1 MNTFDLDK
9 QYIASTYKRF
19 PVEIVSGK
27 GSLVKDVNG
36 KEYIDMGSGIAV
48 TSFGVADDAWI
59 AAVEKQIHCVQHMS
73 NLYYTAPCA
82 KLAQALCEKTGMAKV
97 FFSNSGAEANECAI
111 KVARKW
117 AAEHKG
123 PACSM
128 IVTLENSFHGRTLT
142 TLAATGQDHYHELYQ
157 PLTPGFA
164 SFPAGDLDALCARE
178 ESLSR
183 DELADALARALSNR
197 PMMLK
202 LLSMNLYDMEA
213 NSRMERL
220 VEFKTA
226 YGASVAALDRCL
238 RKFVPSLDET
248 DRQTFLYTLLPFI
261 YGLYPYTVVTE
272 KQRSA
277 MEEAGIR
284 YVYMSTYDM
293 AYTFLRTILGGL
305 T

>member
-1 MNTFDLDK
+1 M
-9 QYIASTYKRF
+9 
-19 PVEIVSGK
+19 PK
-27 GSLVKDVNG
+27 GSAELTNARREEILAACRKLYETRSFKEITLKDIG
-36 KEYIDMGSGIAV
+36 QE
-48 TSFGVADDAWI
+48 TSFTRTSI
-59 AAVEKQIHCVQHMS
+59 YNYFETQEEIF
-73 NLYYTAPCA
+73 
-82 KLAQALCEKTGMAKV
+82 LALFQRE
-97 FFSNSGAEANECAI
+97 
-111 KVARKW
+111 
-117 AAEHKG
+117 
-123 PACSM
+123 
-128 IVTLENSFHGRTLT
+128 
-142 TLAATGQDHYHELYQ
+142 YEL
-157 PLTPGFA
+157 FVR
-164 SFPAGDLDALCARE
+164 DLDALCARE

-238 RKFVPSLDET
+238 QKFVPGLDEKS
-248 DRQTFLYTLLPFI
+248 RQTFLYSMLPFI

-293 AYTFLRTILGGL
+293 AYTFLRTLLGGL

>member
-1 MNTFDLDK
+1 MPKGSAELTRARK
-9 QYIASTYKRF
+9 E
-19 PVEIVSGK
+19 EIVAACRKLYETMSFK
-27 GSLVKDVNG
+27 EITLKDIG
-36 KEYIDMGSGIAV
+36 QE
-48 TSFGVADDAWI
+48 TSFTRTSI
-59 AAVEKQIHCVQHMS
+59 YNYFETKEEIF
-73 NLYYTAPCA
+73 
-82 KLAQALCEKTGMAKV
+82 LALFQRE
-97 FFSNSGAEANECAI
+97 
-111 KVARKW
+111 
-117 AAEHKG
+117 
-123 PACSM
+123 
-128 IVTLENSFHGRTLT
+128 
-142 TLAATGQDHYHELYQ
+142 YEL
-157 PLTPGFA
+157 FVR
-164 SFPAGDLDALCARE
+164 DLDALCARE

-238 RKFVPSLDET
+238 QKFVPGLDEKG
-248 DRQTFLYTLLPFI
+248 RQTFLYSLLPFI